1 MLVNA
6 MSGYIQSETFHP
18 GAAIFRFAA
27 IVLLLAMAGCGS
39 QTSVE
44 KLYQDSAAAAG
55 PYGRLLVVGIARD
68 GETRKRIEE
77 LIAENLA
84 DENVTAIPGY
94 TRLGTSA
101 VLMQDEIE
109 AAATASGSDAI
120 LLAHLVSASVDAE
133 FRTGRV
139 DVKSEC
145 RGGNPVDFFLYDRE
159 ELREPD
165 SVVFAHEVTMV
176 TNLYDSRTG
185 TRIWTI
191 QSTCFEKSGF
201 DAVLRKEARA
211 IVRQLSRDGLI
222 RRAG

>member
-1 MLVNA
+1 MLVTA
-6 MSGYIQSETFHP
+6 MSGYPRNEIFPT
-18 GAAIFRFAA
+18 GTAAFRFAA
-27 IVLLLAMAGCGS
+27 VFSLLAAAGCGS
-39 QTSVE
+39 QTSIE
-44 KLYQDSAAAAG
+44 KLYQDSEAGAA
-55 PYGRLLVVGIARD
+55 PYGRLLVVGIASD
-68 GETRKRIEE
+68 GETRKRIEK
-77 LIAENLA
+77 LIAANLA
-84 DENVTAIPGY
+84 DATVAAIPGY
-94 TRLGTSA
+94 TRLGTSV
-101 VLMQDEIE
+101 VLMQDEID

-139 DVKSEC
+139 DIKSEC

-165 SVVFAHEVTMV
+165 SVVLAHEVTMV

-191 QSTCFEKSGF
+191 QSTCFEKNDF

-211 IVRQLSRDGLI
+211 IVRQLRRDGLI
-222 RRAG
+222 RPAG